1 MKKYYFNH
9 AGIGQLSAKNHQEII
24 RFIDDQYEIGAP
36 EVILKHRE
44 YIPKLYSEVAKLL
57 NCNPDDITYI
67 KNTTEGIIIA
77 SESLPLKAGDEVLIM
92 DNEYSAN
99 YIPWLKKRKEGV
111 VLKFIEGSNNE
122 ERYKNLLLS
131 ISNRTKVITVSWVH
145 FFDGYMINLKE
156 LSVICKKKHIFLVV
170 DGIQGIGTRVLDLKD
185 IEIDFLCC
193 GGHKHLGA
201 IMGSGFMYVN
211 NKIINKLNDYKIGTR
226 SVKSFSQNGYNLKS
240 NGERF
245 EDGTPNLIGIVSL
258 YHAVNEINKI
268 GIKKVEQKNKLLLSR
283 IKELLKIRGV
293 NFIDYKDQ
301 GNVVSIASSN
311 TDEVINVLSK
321 ENIYLKNIKNNI
333 RVSFNYKSGISEI
346 KHMINRLGIVNR
358 F

>member
-9 AGIGQLSAKNHQEII
+9 AGIGQLSAKNHQGLI
-24 RFIDDQYEIGAP
+24 RFIDDHYQIGAP
-36 EVILKHRE
+36 EVILKYRE
-44 YIPKLYSEVAKLL
+44 YIPKLYSEVSKLL
-57 NCNPDDITYI
+57 NCSPNEITYI

-111 VLKFIEGSNNE
+111 ALKFVEGTNNKV
-122 ERYKNLLLS
+122 RYKNLLLS
-131 ISNRTKVITVSWVH
+131 ISDKTKVISVSWVH
-145 FFDGYMINLKE
+145 YFDGYMIDLKE
-156 LSVICKKKHIFLVV
+156 LSTICKKKDIFLVV
-170 DGIQGIGTRVLDLKD
+170 DGIQGVGTRELNLKD

-258 YHAVNEINKI
+258 YYAVNEINKI
-268 GIKKVEQKNKLLLSR
+268 GIKKVEQKNRLLLSK
-283 IKELLKIRGV
+283 IKELLKDRGI
-293 NFIDYKDQ
+293 NYIDYEDH
-301 GNVVSIASSN
+301 GNIVSIPSNN
-311 TDEVINVLSK
+311 TDEVINMLSK
-321 ENIYLKNIKNNI
+321 EDIYLKNIKNNI
-333 RVSFNYKSGISEI
+333 RVSFNHKSDISEI
-346 KHMINRLGIVNR
+346 KHMVNRLEIVNK